1 MTTTSEPTVAAPTD
15 SDRIA
20 IAALTQR
27 VVAAWAY
34 HDAKAFAG
42 VFTEDGTMILPGVFQ
57 QGKAAIEAYMAAAF
71 QGDYQGTQ
79 VTGKPLDL
87 RFLGREGAVLITLGG
102 VLRPGESEVA
112 DDEAIRATWTAV
124 KVDGEWWLAAY
135 QNTPRHKKV

>member
-1 MTTTSEPTVAAPTD
+1 MTTTTEPTAAPTD

-34 HDAKAFAG
+34 HDATAFAS
-42 VFTEDGTMILPGVFQ
+42 VFTPDGTMILPGVFQ
-57 QGKAAIEAYMAAAF
+57 QGRDAIEKYMAAAF
-71 QGDYQGTQ
+71 QNEYQGTQ

-87 RFLGREGAVLITLGG
+87 RFLGSEGAVLITLGG

-112 DDEAIRATWTAV
+112 DDEAIRASWTAV
-124 KVDGEWWLAAY
+124 KIDGEWWLAAY
-135 QNTPRHKKV
+135 QNSPRHKRTA